1 MRGWPHVMLGVRPFP
16 FYGAPVTSSQNLYN
30 AQITILFSPCGHTRP
45 AWRNI
50 MRILHTAD
58 WHLGR
63 RLEGRSRHE
72 EQEKVLDEIC
82 RIVDDEA
89 IDAVIVAGD
98 VFDAYNPPA
107 ESEALFYRTMTRLS
121 DGGRRAVVVIAGNH
135 DSPDRL
141 IASDPYARALG
152 ITTIGYPKDVPA
164 LYDAGSSRVAC
175 IESSPSFIRLRLPES
190 GELLNVLALPYPSES
205 RLRELLTAEV
215 ENEEQASLNYN
226 HRVRA
231 FLDDCGRRFN
241 PGQVNI
247 IASHLFVAGG
257 EECESERQIQ
267 VGGLYTIDPAS
278 FPPSAG
284 YVALGHLHRAQ
295 TMQGREGVPVRYSG
309 SILQYSFSE
318 AEQQKSVTILEWNG
332 ADLTHTALPLSEGR
346 TLRRWMI
353 EGGLPELE
361 HRLAE
366 TGREDLLSITVT
378 LSDPPAP
385 DYMSNLRRSHP
396 GIVICNSRYR
406 QLVDESGESLPEL
419 ESLPLDEQFRRFVA
433 ERFNEPCSSEV
444 LKLFLELAAA
454 GDESL

>member
-1 MRGWPHVMLGVRPFP
+1 
-16 FYGAPVTSSQNLYN
+16 
-30 AQITILFSPCGHTRP
+30 
-45 AWRNI
+45 

-72 EQEKVLDEIC
+72 EQERVLGEIC

-152 ITTIGYPKDVPA
+152 ITTIGYPKDIPA
-164 LYDAGSSRVAC
+164 LYDAGSDRVAC
-175 IESSPSFIRLRLPES
+175 IEAAPSFIRLRLPRS

-205 RLRELLTAEV
+205 RLRELLAADV
-215 ENEEQASLNYN
+215 ENEEQANIHYN

-231 FLDDCGRRFN
+231 FLEDCGRRFDAN
-241 PGQVNI
+241 QANLI
-247 IASHLFVAGG
+247 TSHLFVAGG
-257 EECESERQIQ
+257 EECESERPIQ
-267 VGGLYTIDPAS
+267 VGGLYTIDPSS
-278 FPPSAG
+278 FPSSAG

-295 TMQGREGVPVRYSG
+295 TLQGREGIPVRYSG

-318 AEQQKSVTILEWNG
+318 SEQQKSVTMLEWG
-332 ADLTHTALPLSEGR
+332 DRGFTHTAIPLREGR
-346 TLRRWMI
+346 MLRRWVI
-353 EGGLPELE
+353 DGGLPELE
-361 HRLAE
+361 RRLAE
-366 TGREDLLSITVT
+366 TDRADLLSIMVT
-378 LSDPPAP
+378 LHEPPAL
-385 DYMSNLRRSHP
+385 DYMSNLRRAHP
-396 GIVICNSRYR
+396 GIVICNTRYYR
-406 QLVDESGESLPEL
+406 LTDESGESSADI
-419 ESLPLDEQFRRFVA
+419 ESLPLDEQFRRFVDA
-433 ERFNEPCSSEV
+433 RFNEPCGNEV